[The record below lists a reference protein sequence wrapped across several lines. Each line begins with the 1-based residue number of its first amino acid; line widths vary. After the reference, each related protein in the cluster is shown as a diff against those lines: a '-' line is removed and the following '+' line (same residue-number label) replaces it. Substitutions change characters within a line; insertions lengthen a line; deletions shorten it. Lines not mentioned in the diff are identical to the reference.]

1 MQCEKKKSQFIPNT
15 RKRKQKWKT
24 KIKPT
29 KAMMIPQLEYNE
41 QNDFPSWTKENSL
54 EKQV

>member
-41 QNDFPSWTKENSL
+41 QNDFPSWIKENSL